1 MTSNTD
7 REQERSTATG
17 APGSVESPRDRR
29 APKIAVGDT
38 SAVQDRKAD
47 STSMKQVRTTF
58 IFLAFL
64 GIAYAAYLVLSGQLD
79 DFVRALI
86 GVNPKWIIAGVACFL
101 CYYVFGVLA
110 YAAIVVVDHDSPVGF
125 RDLMSVEASG
135 VFFMR
140 LTPGGAGV
148 IPSQIYRLTR
158 AGLSLPDAS
167 ALQFVRFTLYEA
179 GEGIFAAIMLLFCGD
194 YFLTTF
200 ADVKILGLDVV
211 WIGIFMFGFKF
222 VQVGGVLLLCLLPG
236 PIQKL
241 GGLGLKLGHAL
252 HILNDERYERYLDF
266 LTTQVTSFSKAFRS
280 AASNWHVLPVVE
292 LLTLLQLG
300 CMYALPYFVLRSF
313 GLEADLLICLVL
325 RSFGLEADLLICLA
339 SGSMVE
345 LLVNAIPLPGGAGG
359 AEVGFTYLFGGM
371 FGWHL
376 SAGLVIWRSVEYLLP
391 VVIAAPCMGMR
402 STTGESIYHRWNRRL
417 ENTVHVAHGDWGSV
431 KRRAGIA
438 YRPAASQ
445 PVSPDPGVIA
455 APCMGMRS
463 TTGESLYHRWD
474 RRLETTVHVAHGA
487 WGSVKR
493 RAGIAYRPTASQSAS
508 PERKVTRS
516 QTGDLTVKMPK
527 KPRPAESARHNDGK
541 A

>member
-1 MTSNTD
+1 MTSNID
-7 REQERSTATG
+7 REQERPTATG
-17 APGSVESPRDRR
+17 ATGSVEPTRDRR

-86 GVNPKWIIAGVACFL
+86 GVNPQWIIAGVACFL

-110 YAAIVVVDHDSPVGF
+110 YAAIVVIDHDSPVGF

-179 GEGIFAAIMLLFCGD
+179 GEGIFAAIMLLFCGG
-194 YFLTTF
+194 YFLDTF
-200 ADVKILGLDVV
+200 ADVTILGLNVTF
-211 WIGIFMFGFKF
+211 IGIFMFGFKF
-222 VQVGGVLLLCLLPG
+222 IQVGGVLLLCLLPG

-241 GGLGLKLGHAL
+241 GTFGLKLGRTL
-252 HILNDERYERYLDF
+252 HILNEERYEKYLDVVN
-266 LTTQVTSFSKAFRS
+266 TQVASFSSAFRA
-280 AASNWHVLPVVE
+280 AASQWHVLPVVE

-300 CMYALPYFVLRSF
+300 CMYALPYF
-313 GLEADLLICLVL
+313 VL

-359 AEVGFTYLFGGM
+359 AEVGFTYLFQNM

-391 VVIAAPCMGMR
+391 VLIAAPCMGMR
-402 STTGESIYHRWNRRL
+402 STTGESIYNRWTRRMG
-417 ENTVHVAHGDWGSV
+417 NVKHVAHGNFSGI
-431 KRRAGIA
+431 KKPAGIA
-438 YRPAASQ
+438 YSPAAKKAKA
-445 PVSPDPGVIA
+445 PA
-455 APCMGMRS
+455 AKGGGITVRVPA
-463 TTGESLYHRWD
+463 
-474 RRLETTVHVAHGA
+474 RR
-487 WGSVKR
+487 
-493 RAGIAYRPTASQSAS
+493 QSAGR
-508 PERKVTRS
+508 ERDDATA
-516 QTGDLTVKMPK
+516 
-527 KPRPAESARHNDGK
+527 PRE
-541 A
+541 

>member
-7 REQERSTATG
+7 REQERSAKTG
-17 APGSVESPRDRR
+17 TPGSAEPQRDRR
-29 APKIAVGDT
+29 APKIAVGDA

-64 GIAYAAYLVLSGQLD
+64 GIAYAAYLVMSGQLD
-79 DFVRALI
+79 DFVRALV

-158 AGLSLPDAS
+158 AGLPFADAS

-179 GEGIFAAIMLLFCGD
+179 GEGIFAAIMLLLCGD
-194 YFLTTF
+194 YFLKTF

-222 VQVGGVLLLCLLPG
+222 IQVGGVFLLCLLPG

-241 GGLGLKLGHAL
+241 GALALKIGRAL
-252 HILNDERYERYLDF
+252 HILNDERYENYLDF
-266 LTTQVTSFSKAFRS
+266 LTTQVSTFSQAFRS

-313 GLEADLLICLVL
+313 SLEADLLT
-325 RSFGLEADLLICLA
+325 CLA

-359 AEVGFTYLFGGM
+359 AEVGFTYLFRDM

-376 SAGLVIWRSVEYLLP
+376 SAGLVIWRSIEYLLP

-402 STTGESIYHRWNRRL
+402 STSGESIYHRWNRRL
-417 ENTVHVAHGDWGSV
+417 DNTVHVAHGDFGSV

-438 YRPAASQ
+438 YRPASQ
-445 PVSPDPGVIA
+445 PA
-455 APCMGMRS
+455 NA
-463 TTGESLYHRWD
+463 
-474 RRLETTVHVAHGA
+474 
-487 WGSVKR
+487 
-493 RAGIAYRPTASQSAS
+493 
-508 PERKVTRS
+508 PERKITRT
-516 QTGDLTVKMPK
+516 QAGDFTVKMPK
-527 KPRPAESARHNDGK
+527 KAANAGSQRGSTPQNDAEGRRGGETRYRAEDECGSNA
-541 A
+541 

>member
-1 MTSNTD
+1 MTSNND
-7 REQERSTATG
+7 RERERPATKKTPD
-17 APGSVESPRDRR
+17 AAALPRERR
-29 APKIAVGDT
+29 APKISVGDV
-38 SAVQDRKAD
+38 SAVEDRKAD
-47 STSMKQVRTTF
+47 STSMRQVRTTF
-58 IFLAFL
+58 IFLAIL
-64 GIAYAAYLVLSGQLD
+64 AIGYCAYLVMSGQID
-79 DFVRALI
+79 DFVRALV
-86 GVNPKWIIAGVACFL
+86 GVDPRWILAGVLCFL

-110 YAAIVVVDHDSPVGF
+110 YAAIVVIDHDSPVGF

-179 GEGIFAAIMLLFCGD
+179 GEGIFAAIMLLLCGN
-194 YFLTTF
+194 YFLETF
-200 ADVKILGLDVV
+200 ADVKIIGLDVT

-241 GGLGLKLGHAL
+241 GHLGLALGRAL
-252 HILNDERYERYLDF
+252 HILNEERYERYLEF
-266 LTTQVTSFSKAFRS
+266 LTTQVTTFSQAFRS

-292 LLTLLQLG
+292 LLTLVQLG
-300 CMYALPYFVLRSF
+300 CMYALPYFVLR
-313 GLEADLLICLVL
+313 A
-325 RSFGLEADLLICLA
+325 FGLEADLLICLA

-359 AEVGFTYLFGGM
+359 AEVGFTYLFRDM

-376 SAGLVIWRSVEYLLP
+376 SAGLVIWRTIEYLLP

-417 ENTVHVAHGDWGSV
+417 DNTVHVAHGDWGNV
-431 KRRAGIA
+431 KRPAGIA
-438 YRPAASQ
+438 YRPPTPQ
-445 PVSPDPGVIA
+445 NGTHDGTIT
-455 APCMGMRS
+455 R
-463 TTGESLYHRWD
+463 
-474 RRLETTVHVAHGA
+474 
-487 WGSVKR
+487 
-493 RAGIAYRPTASQSAS
+493 TAS
-508 PERKVTRS
+508 
-516 QTGDLTVKMPK
+516 GDLTVKMPK
-527 KPRPAESARHNDGK
+527 THRGAAKERDRRS
-541 A
+541 

>member
-1 MTSNTD
+1 M
-7 REQERSTATG
+7 
-17 APGSVESPRDRR
+17 
-29 APKIAVGDT
+29 
-38 SAVQDRKAD
+38 
-47 STSMKQVRTTF
+47 
-58 IFLAFL
+58 
-64 GIAYAAYLVLSGQLD
+64 
-79 DFVRALI
+79 RALI
-86 GVNPKWIIAGVACFL
+86 GVDPKWIVAGVACFL

-179 GEGIFAAIMLLFCGD
+179 GEGIFAAIMLLLCGD
-194 YFLTTF
+194 YFLKTF
-200 ADVKILGLDVV
+200 ADVKIIGLDVV

-222 VQVGGVLLLCLLPG
+222 IQVGGVLLLCLLPG
-236 PIQKL
+236 PIQRL
-241 GGLGLKLGHAL
+241 GALGLRMGRAL
-252 HILNDERYERYLDF
+252 HILNDERYERYLEF
-266 LTTQVTSFSKAFRS
+266 LTTQVSSFSLLLCLLPGPIQRLGALGLRMGRALHILNDERYERYLEFLTTQVSSFSQAFRS
-280 AASNWHVLPVVE
+280 AASNWHVLPAVE

-300 CMYALPYFVLRSF
+300 CMYALPYF
-313 GLEADLLICLVL
+313 VL

-359 AEVGFTYLFGGM
+359 AEVGFTYLFRDM

-376 SAGLVIWRSVEYLLP
+376 SAGLVIWRTVEYLLP

-431 KRRAGIA
+431 KRPAGIA
-438 YRPAASQ
+438 YRPPAQQ
-445 PVSPDPGVIA
+445 PLPS
-455 APCMGMRS
+455 
-463 TTGESLYHRWD
+463 
-474 RRLETTVHVAHGA
+474 
-487 WGSVKR
+487 
-493 RAGIAYRPTASQSAS
+493 
-508 PERKVTRS
+508 ERKVTRT
-516 QTGDLTVKMPK
+516 QAGDLTVKMGGKGAPAPQGRK
-527 KPRPAESARHNDGK
+527 TPEPPAE
-541 A
+541 

>member
-1 MTSNTD
+1 MTSNID
-7 REQERSTATG
+7 REQERPTATG
-17 APGSVESPRDRR
+17 ATGSVESARDRR

-47 STSMKQVRTTF
+47 SSSMKQVRTTF

-86 GVNPKWIIAGVACFL
+86 GVNPQWIIAGVTCFL

-148 IPSQIYRLTR
+148 IPSHLYRLTR
-158 AGLSLPDAS
+158 AGLS
-167 ALQFVRFTLYEA
+167 
-179 GEGIFAAIMLLFCGD
+179 
-194 YFLTTF
+194 LTTF

-211 WIGIFMFGFKF
+211 WIGVFMFGFKF

-252 HILNDERYERYLDF
+252 HVLNDERYERYLDF
-266 LTTQVTSFSKAFRS
+266 LTTQVTSFSQAFRS

-313 GLEADLLICLVL
+313 GLEADLLICL
-325 RSFGLEADLLICLA
+325 A

-359 AEVGFTYLFGGM
+359 AEVGFTYLFGNM

-402 STTGESIYHRWNRRL
+402 STTGESIYHRWDRRL

-438 YRPAASQ
+438 YRPTASQ
-445 PVSPDPGVIA
+445 PS
-455 APCMGMRS
+455 
-463 TTGESLYHRWD
+463 
-474 RRLETTVHVAHGA
+474 
-487 WGSVKR
+487 
-493 RAGIAYRPTASQSAS
+493 S

-527 KPRPAESARHNDGK
+527 KPRPAESARRNNGETR
-541 A
+541 